1 VILLI
6 NRKEY
11 YYNYDIA
18 MELIK
23 QQMNGHETFF
33 LPFNPD
39 ENGKLKS
46 TPPIRWVL
54 ANYIDML
61 KKHWERYRFF
71 DQPMNMYYSLA
82 RYKLPMFSYSWRIK
96 SQQQRIWLEE
106 FKNYIIDYMLF
117 IETDSPEIEKSHAD
131 AKDIKVF
138 LDKYKIKYS
147 VKASGSKGFHFLVPA
162 EEFDWLSWKTYDDD
176 YERKVGDFDRIVLKF
191 PVSEKEGEK
200 FLDKVLLFK
209 AISLRMKTLLSCST
223 IDTSV
228 NDIKRVC
235 KTAYSWDVKK
245 NLIAYPLDDQMFE
258 NFSNALVTP
267 EKVLSYNNYKRGL
280 LWRNT
285 ESHKPELCRNMLV
298 DLGIL
303 KK

>member
-1 VILLI
+1 
-6 NRKEY
+6 
-11 YYNYDIA
+11 
-18 MELIK
+18 MEIVK
-23 QQMNGHETFF
+23 QQKDGHETFF
-33 LPFNPD
+33 LPFSPD

-46 TPPIRWVL
+46 TPPIRWIL

-61 KKHWERYRFF
+61 KKHWERYNFF
-71 DQPMNMYYSLA
+71 EQPMNMYHSLA

-106 FKNYIIDYMLF
+106 FKNYLIDYMLF
-117 IETDSPEIEKSHAD
+117 IETDSPEIEKSHSD
-131 AKDIKVF
+131 AKDIKTF
-138 LDKYKIKYS
+138 LDKYKIKYY
-147 VKASGSKGFHFLVPA
+147 VKNSGSKGFHFLVPA
-162 EEFDWLSWKTYDDD
+162 EEFDWLSWNTFEEK
-176 YERKVGDFDRIVLKF
+176 YEKMGDFDKLMLKL
-191 PVSEKEGEK
+191 PVTEKEGAK
-200 FLDKVLLFK
+200 FMDKVLLFK

-258 NFSNALVTP
+258 KFDNSMVTP

-280 LWRNT
+280 LWRNADIINR
-285 ESHKPELCRNMLV
+285 PDLCRQMLI

-303 KK
+303 KSN